1 MYFDT
6 TSLYRRMSFLTT
18 RANLLNV
25 SRPYLVKLLEQGEL
39 NFTKVGTHRR
49 IQFED
54 LMAYKRMRRE
64 QSERA
69 MEELV
74 EQAQEE
80 NLGY

>member
-1 MYFDT
+1 MA
-6 TSLYRRMSFLTT
+6 T

-80 NLGY
+80 DLGY